1 MATQATTLT
10 RPLAPAS
17 AGVMLPA
24 FTLWWREIVR
34 FYRQPTRVVG
44 VLASPLVF
52 WLVIG
57 SGFGT
62 SFRSGGG
69 PGQQHYLDYFYPGA
83 LIMIVLFTSIFT
95 MMSVIED
102 RKEGF
107 LLSVLVAPVPR
118 TAIVLGKVLGGTTLS
133 AVQGLIFLI
142 FAPFAGVHLELAQVL
157 LAAVVVFLVSFALTA
172 LGFAIAWPMDSSQAF
187 HGIVNLFLIP
197 LWLLSGALFPI
208 QNASKWIK
216 VIMRLNPLT
225 YGVEALRGLL
235 YPGAETTFP
244 LPSAM
249 ATLRS
254 VFAGN
259 VWTRITDG
267 KPPHHEARRL
277 IVGNSIAEQYAFFPA
292 LNATLNGTSAA
303 LLLTGRSPDCSRAH
317 CRTPRLHDCCGS
329 CVGSVS
335 GVLSILPLQ
344 SRKHSIPGR
353 GMGTSRL
360 FHDSDFP
367 CHTGDRHRAAG
378 DHHFDSRAE
387 GAVSAASGDR
397 ALDVAFVDVCF
408 RHGCDCLFHAL
419 PMVPAQLVASDGD
432 SSR

>member
-1 MATQATTLT
+1 MATQATTLA
-10 RPLAPAS
+10 RPVGPAS
-17 AGVMLPA
+17 SGVMLPA

-34 FYRQPTRVVG
+34 FYRQPSRVVG

-133 AVQGLIFLI
+133 AIQGMIFLI
-142 FAPFAGVHLELAQVL
+142 FAPFAGVHLELLQVL

-197 LWLLSGALFPI
+197 LWLLSGSLFPLEG
-208 QNASKWIK
+208 ASGWIR

-249 ATLRS
+249 ATLLLFS
-254 VFAGN
+254 LVMFALAFLMAN
-259 VWTRITDG
+259 RRTTR
-267 KPPHHEARRL
+267 
-277 IVGNSIAEQYAFFPA
+277 PA
-292 LNATLNGTSAA
+292 A
-303 LLLTGRSPDCSRAH
+303 
-317 CRTPRLHDCCGS
+317 
-329 CVGSVS
+329 
-335 GVLSILPLQ
+335 
-344 SRKHSIPGR
+344 
-353 GMGTSRL
+353 
-360 FHDSDFP
+360 
-367 CHTGDRHRAAG
+367 
-378 DHHFDSRAE
+378 
-387 GAVSAASGDR
+387 
-397 ALDVAFVDVCF
+397 
-408 RHGCDCLFHAL
+408 
-419 PMVPAQLVASDGD
+419 
-432 SSR
+432 

>member
-1 MATQATTLT
+1 MATHATTLT
-10 RPLAPAS
+10 RPMARPGS
-17 AGVMLPA
+17 AGLLLPA

-133 AVQGLIFLI
+133 AVQGMIFLI
-142 FAPFAGVHLELAQVL
+142 FAPFAGVHLHPLQVL
-157 LAAVVVFLVSFALTA
+157 LVTLVVFLVSFSLTA

-197 LWLLSGALFPI
+197 LWLLSGALFPLSG
-208 QNASKWIK
+208 ASKSLQI
-216 VIMRLNPLT
+216 IMRLNPLT

-235 YPGAETTFP
+235 YPSAETTFP

-249 ATLRS
+249 ATLLLFSLVMLALAVLMANRRT
-254 VFAGN
+254 
-259 VWTRITDG
+259 TR
-267 KPPHHEARRL
+267 
-277 IVGNSIAEQYAFFPA
+277 PA
-292 LNATLNGTSAA
+292 A
-303 LLLTGRSPDCSRAH
+303 
-317 CRTPRLHDCCGS
+317 
-329 CVGSVS
+329 
-335 GVLSILPLQ
+335 
-344 SRKHSIPGR
+344 
-353 GMGTSRL
+353 
-360 FHDSDFP
+360 
-367 CHTGDRHRAAG
+367 
-378 DHHFDSRAE
+378 
-387 GAVSAASGDR
+387 
-397 ALDVAFVDVCF
+397 
-408 RHGCDCLFHAL
+408 
-419 PMVPAQLVASDGD
+419 
-432 SSR
+432 

>member
-1 MATQATTLT
+1 MATQATTLA
-10 RPLAPAS
+10 RPIGKPAS

-118 TAIVLGKVLGGTTLS
+118 TAIVLGKVMGGTTLS
-133 AVQGLIFLI
+133 AVQGMIFLI
-142 FAPFAGVHLELAQVL
+142 FAPFAGVHLQLLPVL
-157 LAAVVVFLVSFALTA
+157 LVAVVVFLVSFSLTA

-197 LWLLSGALFPI
+197 LWLLSGALFPLAG
-208 QNASKWIK
+208 ASGWIRI
-216 VIMRLNPLT
+216 IMRLNPLT

-235 YPGAETTFP
+235 YPGAETSFP
-244 LPSAM
+244 LPTAM
-249 ATLRS
+249 ATLALFS
-254 VFAGN
+254 LIMFA
-259 VWTRITDG
+259 V
-267 KPPHHEARRL
+267 
-277 IVGNSIAEQYAFFPA
+277 
-292 LNATLNGTSAA
+292 A
-303 LLLTGRSPDCSRAH
+303 LLMANRRSTRP
-317 CRTPRLHDCCGS
+317 
-329 CVGSVS
+329 
-335 GVLSILPLQ
+335 
-344 SRKHSIPGR
+344 
-353 GMGTSRL
+353 
-360 FHDSDFP
+360 
-367 CHTGDRHRAAG
+367 AA
-378 DHHFDSRAE
+378 
-387 GAVSAASGDR
+387 
-397 ALDVAFVDVCF
+397 
-408 RHGCDCLFHAL
+408 
-419 PMVPAQLVASDGD
+419 
-432 SSR
+432 